1 MSELRVALTD
11 VPPLDRLNPYQSNN
25 LYIHSVIWP
34 IYEPLFD
41 VEGDTKTLKYRPRLG
56 TADDWKPKTLEYVFK
71 LNNVNFCPGDTGY
84 GGDTQFTAQSVV
96 ENLERLMSTSSFRGR
111 ILQGLIKHVT
121 PKDADRVSIEL
132 KYRKPELLF
141 LALMTLQPER
151 ELRFGTGPF
160 YLSPAP
166 HSDLGYELKK
176 NTKYRPTATLE
187 KITFKV
193 IRDPAELVAK
203 FNAGEVDFIRDIDR
217 DRYPDRAGVTFPNV
231 NPFGVHYL
239 GFNVAGSPFN
249 AAEVRRAFRDMLSLK
264 EIASAA
270 ELNPAAG
277 PIPRGVEGYDPELGA
292 PRQARDVAKA
302 VLQNAC
308 AKSKIALLYNRNS
321 YHGNALA
328 RRIQMDLGSELVEPT
343 SYESSS
349 ELLAE
354 INRRRDKVDRSGHN
368 GDSKEQS
375 YAFVYNW
382 YSILPAAEI
391 FLRPLFEKGMP
402 DNLTGYDGIED
413 LLPATQDPEKSEE
426 GRVELYKGVQR
437 RIVADAPAVF
447 LGHSNVRYS
456 AVGAGVTGLKLN
468 VQSFPVERYVGVDV
482 RPRPCSGERPCVV

>member
-41 VEGDTKTLKYRPRLG
+41 DDDGKTKTLKYLSRLG
-56 TADDWKPKTLEYVFK
+56 EADDWKPKTLEYVFTLK
-71 LNNVNFCPGDTGY
+71 NVDFCPGDTGY
-84 GGDTQFTAQSVV
+84 DGDTRFTAQSVV
-96 ENLERLMSTSSFRGR
+96 DNLGRLTSTSSFRGR
-111 ILQGLIKHVT
+111 ILKGLIERVT
-121 PKDADRVSIEL
+121 PKDTNRVSIEL

-151 ELRFGTGPF
+151 SERRFGTGPF

-176 NTKYRPTATLE
+176 NTKYHPTAALD
-187 KITFKV
+187 KITFRV
-193 IRDPAELVAK
+193 IRDPEELVAQ
-203 FNAGEVDFIRDIDR
+203 FNAGKVDFIRDIDR
-217 DRYPDRAGVTFPNV
+217 DRYSARPGVTFPHV

-239 GFNVAGSPFN
+239 GFNVDGSPFK
-249 AAEVRRAFRDMLSLK
+249 APEVRRAFRDMLNLK

-270 ELNPAAG
+270 ELDPAPG
-277 PIPRGVEGYDPELGA
+277 PIPRGVEGYDPELVI
-292 PRQARDVAKA
+292 PRQARDDAKA
-302 VLQNAC
+302 VLQKAC

-321 YHGNALA
+321 YYGNALA
-328 RRIQMDLGSELVEPT
+328 KRIQMDVGPELVEPK

-368 GDSKEQS
+368 DDSKEQS

-426 GRVELYKGVQR
+426 GRVELYKGIQR

-447 LGHSNVRYS
+447 LGHSRVRYS
-456 AVGAGVTGLKLN
+456 AVGAGVTGLELLN
-468 VQSFPVERYVGVDV
+468 VQSFPVDRYVGVDV
-482 RPRPCSGERPCVV
+482 HP